1 MTSHDTTTVSD
12 ESPTSPADGLTVVMP
27 AYNEGAWVRRAIVA
41 LRRSAEAAGW
51 SHLTFVVVDD
61 GSTDVESVRVLD
73 ELGAHS
79 DVRLLRQPNAG
90 RFVARAN
97 GIAEVRTPYVLLLD
111 ARVEVELAALG
122 RIRRGIAEDGIE
134 VWNFDVSP
142 GSKSMGALFWTG
154 ITKMWWPD
162 YFRRPRRV
170 SFSDADFGRYPK
182 GTGAFF
188 APTAVLRDAMVGF
201 DSHYADLALASD
213 DTRLLLGIAERTPI
227 TLSPEVACRHH
238 VKAGWRAWC
247 RQCYYRGT
255 TFVDGYLG
263 DRDRAPFA
271 LAAVTAVAL
280 AGGVGVLRAP
290 RFTAAGVVAGSI
302 TAAAVA
308 RRSGATGLESGSV
321 GLLTLPFG
329 VLFGAGVV
337 RGLRMAVQ
345 PGD

>member
-1 MTSHDTTTVSD
+1 MTSHDTTTVSN

-51 SHLTFVVVDD
+51 SHVTFVVVDD

-73 ELGAHS
+73 ELGAS
-79 DVRLLRQPNAG
+79 PDVRLLRQSNAG

-111 ARVEVELAALG
+111 ARVEVDVAALS
-122 RIRRGIAEDGIE
+122 RIRHGIRDEGLD

-142 GSKSMGALFWTG
+142 GSKSLGALFWTG
-154 ITKMWWPD
+154 ITKVWWPD

-170 SFSDADFGRYPK
+170 SFGAADFGRFPK
-182 GTGAFF
+182 GTTAFF
-188 APTAVLRDAMVGF
+188 APVALLREAMAEFHSHF
-201 DSHYADLALASD
+201 DDLALASD

-238 VKAGWRAWC
+238 LKAGWRAWC
-247 RQCYYRGT
+247 RQGYYRGT

-263 DRDRAPFA
+263 DRDQAPVA
-271 LAAVTAVAL
+271 MAAVVAAL
-280 AGGVGVLRAP
+280 LVGGVVTLRTPWLA
-290 RFTAAGVVAGSI
+290 AAGVVVGSAT
-302 TAAAVA
+302 TAALA
-308 RRSGATGLESGSV
+308 RRSGATARESGSV
-321 GLLTLPFG
+321 GILTLPFG
-329 VLFGAGVV
+329 AIFGAGVV
-337 RGLRMAVQ
+337 RGLRMVSSRR
-345 PGD
+345 G